1 MADNHIDREHTTREK
16 TTRKRAWQRPEVLP
30 SPTPE
35 PGYEF
40 HWVRVATLGQ
50 IDATNV
56 SSKLRE
62 GWEPVK
68 AEDHPEIT
76 MVTIE
81 QEKFKDNVVIGGLM
95 LCKAPKEL
103 VEERND
109 YFSQQS
115 KAQIASVDN
124 NLMRENDPVKMISGS
139 PYIGVTRQYRIA
151 SAYGTDIFYGD
162 VVKLVTGGT
171 VERDTADAAMTP
183 IGVFMGCT
191 YTDPSTSQ
199 PTFKQYWPA
208 STVASDAM
216 AYVVDATDVLFKVA
230 VISSAAS
237 STIVMADLAITDIGA
252 NVQMVDNTGSTVTG
266 NSKIAVDD
274 TSATTNTF
282 PLRVVDVVTET
293 KTSSTAFPEVLVKW
307 CAGHQFDNTTGV

>member
-1 MADNHIDREHTTREK
+1 MAY
-16 TTRKRAWQRPEVLP
+16 
-30 SPTPE
+30 PTVDGP
-35 PGYEF
+35 Y
-40 HWVRVATLGQ
+40 
-50 IDATNV
+50 
-56 SSKLRE
+56 
-62 GWEPVK
+62 
-68 AEDHPEIT
+68 
-76 MVTIE
+76 
-81 QEKFKDNVVIGGLM
+81 GL
-95 LCKAPKEL
+95 K
-103 VEERND
+103 
-109 YFSQQS
+109 
-115 KAQIASVDN
+115 
-124 NLMRENDPVKMISGS
+124 PVKMISGS
-139 PYIGVTRQYRIA
+139 PYNGVTRQYRIA
-151 SAYGTDIFYGD
+151 SAYATDIFYGD

-208 STVASDAM
+208 STVASDAR
-216 AYVVDATDVLFKVA
+216 AFVVDATDVLFKVA
-230 VISSAAS
+230 VISSAA
-237 STIVMADLAITDIGA
+237 TTTPIVMADLAITDIGA

-266 NSKIAVDD
+266 NSKIAIDD